1 MNSKILWI
9 SCFEKIGDKK
19 NFKNYILNAKA
30 ALIKFNVKIK
40 FASSEITKL
49 EGKKFE
55 RIVCL
60 EFKNISDAKKFFKS
74 KDYKFARKFLSKGKS
89 IRYLN
94 LIRI

>member
-9 SCFEKIGDKK
+9 SCFEKLGEKK
-19 NFKNYILNAKA
+19 NFKKYILNAKA
-30 ALIKFNVKIK
+30 ALKKFNVKIK
-40 FASSEITKL
+40 FVSSKITKL
-49 EGKKFE
+49 EEKKFQ

-60 EFKNISDAKKFFKS
+60 EFKDIYDEKKIFKS
-74 KDYKFARKFLSKGKS
+74 KDYKLARKFLSNGKS